1 MRKYMREVGS
11 TFVNGGEYAQAA
23 TCSVWGDVFYSYDTP
38 IAVRKDGMFYLTEEK
53 ISPTTSGQQNAL
65 KALIPSGRLVV
76 ISTEDIAVMAK

>member
-1 MRKYMREVGS
+1 MREVGS

-65 KALIPSGRLVV
+65 KQLIPSRLLTIV
-76 ISTEDIAVMAK
+76 STEEIAVMAK